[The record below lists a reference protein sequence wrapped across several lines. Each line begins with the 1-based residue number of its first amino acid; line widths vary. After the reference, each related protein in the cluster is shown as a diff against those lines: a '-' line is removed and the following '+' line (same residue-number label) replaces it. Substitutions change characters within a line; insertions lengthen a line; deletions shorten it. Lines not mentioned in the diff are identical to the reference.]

1 MQTVL
6 FALGLVLFLLGLL
19 TGLAVPALKNPR
31 MALSSH
37 LEAVLNG
44 MFLVLLG
51 LLWPHLHLSGALG
64 LTAVVLIVYSAY
76 ANWLAGLLAAAWGAG
91 RQLAPIATGDHQ
103 ASAPKERVVSF
114 LLVSLSLSIVV
125 GVGIVIAGL

>member
-1 MQTVL
+1 MQTAL
-6 FALGLVLFLLGLL
+6 FTLGLVLFLLGLL
-19 TGLAVPALKNPR
+19 TGFAVPALKNPR

-51 LLWPHLHLSGALG
+51 LLWPHVDLPHAWAV
-64 LTAVVLIVYSAY
+64 TAVALIVYSGY
-76 ANWLAGLLAAAWGAG
+76 ANWVAALLAAAWGAG
-91 RQLAPIATGDHQ
+91 RKFAPIATGDHE
-103 ASAPKERVVSF
+103 ASAVKEGVVSV
-114 LLVSLSLSIVV
+114 LLVTLALTMVV